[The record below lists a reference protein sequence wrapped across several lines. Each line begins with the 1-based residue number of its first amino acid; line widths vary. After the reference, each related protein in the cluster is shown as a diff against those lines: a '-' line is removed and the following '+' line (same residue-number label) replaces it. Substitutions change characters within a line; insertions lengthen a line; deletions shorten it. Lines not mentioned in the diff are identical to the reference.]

1 MKFFSQHCSFFLHRL
16 FARVSPVFARTMT
29 LTATLALLL
38 LPASLSA
45 SESSAEPSATV
56 KRQTAEA
63 QFTRAEEQRAALT
76 AKPAEKRTLAEYRN
90 AVAAYKKVYWITPHA
105 ADVQDSLLAIGE
117 LYTEMGDRFGRVY
130 YQSAVEAYQ
139 FLLREY
145 PRSKFAQ
152 DVLLRTAKLQQ
163 NNLGDTTAAMKTYHD
178 FLKRFP
184 RSTHKREA
192 QESLAELSLLQNNSA
207 PETQPAVSAKT
218 APPEK
223 PEPARTAR
231 KETPQDEEAE
241 EQPARK
247 SNGIP
252 TVKTISATSAADSTR
267 ITIALEDAVQYLS
280 GRITNPDRIYFDLH
294 AAKLSPQLK
303 RNGVKV
309 RGTLVSN
316 VRVAQ
321 NSGVVRIVLDVNGV
335 KDYTASLLSRPSRL
349 VIDLYATPQVLK
361 AAKPA
366 NIPETLENAKATS
379 DDAPPVAVAANNPY
393 EPDPPVETKP
403 LPSPRRELPTAASAV
418 AKGKDARG
426 MPAKNAS
433 SKPDLIKAPSVP
445 TPTRDGQATLTRA
458 LGLKTGR
465 IVIDAGHGGHETG
478 TIGPTGL
485 MGKDLCLDG
494 ALRVR

>member
-1 MKFFSQHCSFFLHRL
+1 MTFFSQNCSFFLHRL
-16 FARVSPVFARTMT
+16 FARVSPLFARAAI
-29 LTATLALLL
+29 LSAALALVL
-38 LPASLSA
+38 LPISLSA
-45 SESSAEPSATV
+45 SESNAEPSATV

-90 AVAAYKKVYWITPHA
+90 AIASYKKVYWITPHA

-130 YQSAVEAYQ
+130 YQSAVESYQ

-145 PRSKFAQ
+145 PKSKFAP

-163 NNLGDTTAAMKTYHD
+163 NNLGDTTAAMKTYQD

-192 QESLAELSLLQNNSA
+192 QESLAELSLLQNNST

-223 PEPARTAR
+223 QEPVRTAR
-231 KETPQDEEAE
+231 KETPRDEEAE

-267 ITIALEDAVQYLS
+267 VTIALEDAVQYLS

-309 RGTLVSN
+309 GGTLVSN
-316 VRVAQ
+316 VRVAR
-321 NSGVVRIVLDVNGV
+321 NPSGVVRIVLDVNGV
-335 KDYTASLLSRPSRL
+335 KDYTASLL
-349 VIDLYATPQVLK
+349 
-361 AAKPA
+361 
-366 NIPETLENAKATS
+366 
-379 DDAPPVAVAANNPY
+379 
-393 EPDPPVETKP
+393 
-403 LPSPRRELPTAASAV
+403 
-418 AKGKDARG
+418 GK
-426 MPAKNAS
+426 
-433 SKPDLIKAPSVP
+433 
-445 TPTRDGQATLTRA
+445 
-458 LGLKTGR
+458 
-465 IVIDAGHGGHETG
+465 
-478 TIGPTGL
+478 
-485 MGKDLCLDG
+485 
-494 ALRVR
+494 